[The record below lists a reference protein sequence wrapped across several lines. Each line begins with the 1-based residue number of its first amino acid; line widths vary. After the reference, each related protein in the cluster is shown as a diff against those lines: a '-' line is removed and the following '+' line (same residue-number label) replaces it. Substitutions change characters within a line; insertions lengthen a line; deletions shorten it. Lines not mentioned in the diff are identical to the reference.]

1 MKNKAIIKYLICGA
15 VVIVLAFLALNVP
28 IFNVADRSAKEV
40 TADTAASEQN
50 RMCVLRYSYTTGAG
64 WTVEETN
71 AAELAGQNVY
81 LSTVFDPRLLK
92 DNSEFD
98 LDYMAEYVVVIDDIG
113 KITAEDDEIYV
124 IEPKSITILYDT
136 DKQNYRLKDMS
147 CGGLIKSLLS
157 AVNKKYRY
165 SY

>member
-1 MKNKAIIKYLICGA
+1 MKNTATIKCLICGA
-15 VVIVLAFLALNVP
+15 VVIVLMFSALNVP
-28 IFNVADRSAKEV
+28 IFNVAGHSAEEV
-40 TADTAASEQN
+40 TADTFASEQN

-64 WTVEETN
+64 WIVEETN
-71 AAELAGQNVY
+71 EAELAGQNVY

-98 LDYMAEYVVVIDDIG
+98 LDYMAEYAVVIDDIG
-113 KITAEDDEIYV
+113 KITAEDGEVYV

-136 DKQNYRLKDMS
+136 DKRKYRLKDMS
-147 CGGLIKSLLS
+147 CAGIVKSLLS